1 MEEILKNILISY
13 KQKVNN
19 IINKLEQFGGK
30 SKIDEVKDKIQDMN
44 DLYNKT
50 KIARDNFVAFNTEID
65 KLLKKI
71 DEVANANTG
80 DFGAIKIKLKEYK
93 NKIQE
98 FMSEKNLEFIADDDS
113 SGYSLY
119 SMTPTNE
126 LIDSFNNLLIAYK
139 IIIND
144 SSDILFK
151 DSDLT
156 NHTDQVLMYEKL
168 MKKLN
173 SKIDPNIASSDM
185 LLTTIKRRIEQIK
198 RNTVNIKDD
207 FNNNDITI
215 VFGKIDYDSR
225 NITLSNGNIKNMLK
239 KITIFDRKTI
249 KIEPVNLQ
257 ILLDVSSELLS
268 KSFNDDEQYNLDA
281 KYVDKKKFTNDG
293 NLSDIV
299 DYIMHGGSYT
309 DEITIFKTK
318 IFNLY
323 EKINEC
329 HDLLDEMVNLT
340 VDYQLTME
348 RNYNYLSFLLLILS
362 EPYKKYD
369 EEIFLLKYIE
379 YGYITVIR
387 DVLKKLIDRI
397 NSNDNSKIIKY
408 FSRYHYVVIF
418 NLLNFLNFL
427 LNELNEQDDKF
438 IDIDKCTGTVRN
450 YFFILQN
457 FTPILNKYME
467 ISKV

>member
-13 KQKVNN
+13 KRKVNN

-30 SKIDEVKDKIQDMN
+30 SKIDEVTDKIQN
-44 DLYNKT
+44 INELYTKT
-50 KIARDNFVAFNTEID
+50 KNARDSFVTFNIEID

-98 FMSEKNLEFIADDDS
+98 FMSNKNLEFIEDDS

-126 LIDSFNNLLIAYK
+126 LVDSFNNLLIAYK

-144 SSDILFK
+144 ASDILFK
-151 DSDLT
+151 ESDLT
-156 NHTDQVLMYEKL
+156 NRTGQLLMYSKLIEKL
-168 MKKLN
+168 NK
-173 SKIDPNIASSDM
+173 KIDPNIVSSNM
-185 LLTTIKRRIEQIK
+185 LLTSIKNRIEQIK
-198 RNTVNIKDD
+198 RNTINIKDV
-207 FNNNDITI
+207 FSVSDIK
-215 VFGKIDYDSR
+215 FAYGKIDYETKD
-225 NITLSNGNIKNMLK
+225 ITFTDGTVGNMLN
-239 KITIFDRKTI
+239 KITIFDRKAI

-257 ILLDVSSELLS
+257 ILLEISSELLGKTFS
-268 KSFNDDEQYNLDA
+268 TDNSYNLDT
-281 KYVDKKKFTNDG
+281 KYSDTKKFESNDDLF
-293 NLSDIV
+293 NTV
-299 DYIMHGGSYT
+299 EYIMHGGSYA

-348 RNYNYLSFLLLILS
+348 RNYNYLSFLLLILL

-387 DVLKKLIDRI
+387 DILKKLIERI

-408 FSRYHYVVIF
+408 FSRYHYVVIS

-427 LNELNEQDDKF
+427 LNELNEQADKF
-438 IDIDKCTGTVRN
+438 IDIDKCKGTVRN

-457 FTPILNKYME
+457 FSPVLDKYME